1 MSELRLV
8 LGDQLNLKHHWFDA
22 VDDSVTYLLVE
33 SVNELSY
40 VPHHWQKAVAFL
52 AAMRAF
58 AAELSSRGHRVVYRR
73 LDDADTQES
82 LVATVQSLLE
92 TRDFDA
98 FSYQRPDEYRL
109 SHEFETFEFSVS
121 AQCIDSEHFI
131 LPFEEISSRFKAGT
145 AHRMEAFYRFM
156 RKRTGYLMEA
166 DEPEG
171 GRWNY
176 DAENRKPIGA
186 NDDRPK
192 LLLFSNDV
200 EDIVQLLTAKG
211 LKFFGQ
217 KTTQLL
223 WPIDRRQSL
232 ALLRAFCIDLLPRF
246 GDYQDAMSDQNE
258 VDWSLY
264 HSRLSFSLNSKMI
277 SPREVIE
284 AAIRTRDE
292 NPELISIS
300 QLEGFVRQILGWR
313 EFVRGMYWANMP
325 DYPKKNELQ
334 HEAKLPEFF
343 WSGNTHMR
351 CVNKSVEQTIEY
363 GYAHHI
369 QRLMVLGNIANLLG
383 VNPYLVHEWFL
394 SVYVDAIEWVEA
406 PNVIGMALSADGGL
420 IASKPY
426 VSSGNYINKM
436 SNYCKGCRYKPTIK
450 TGEGACPFNSLYWD
464 FLDRHRDRYGRNN
477 RLAFA
482 YKNLDRKPPSE
493 MEAIRS
499 YADTL
504 KRNANEL

>member
-1 MSELRLV
+1 MRELRLV
-8 LGDQLNLKHHWFDA
+8 LGDQLNLNHHWFDA
-22 VDDSVTYLLVE
+22 VDDTVTYLLVE

-40 VPHHWQKAVAFL
+40 VPHHWQKAAAFL

-58 AAELSSRGHRVVYRR
+58 ATELKSRGHKVTYLR
-73 LDDADTQES
+73 LNDSDNHGS
-82 LVATVQSLLE
+82 LVETVQALLE
-92 TRDFDA
+92 THYFDA

-109 SHEFETFEFSVS
+109 LTEFESFEFLVPT
-121 AQCIDSEHFI
+121 QCIDSDHFI

-166 DEPEG
+166 GEPEG

-176 DAENRKPIGA
+176 DAENRKSIGA
-186 NDDRPK
+186 SDDRPK

-200 EDIVQLLTAKG
+200 EDIVQLLTATG
-211 LKFFGQ
+211 LPFFGQ
-217 KTTQLL
+217 KATQLL

-232 ALLRAFCIDLLPRF
+232 ALLEAFCNDLLPHF
-246 GDYQDAMSDQNE
+246 GDYQDAMSDQHD

-292 NPELISIS
+292 HPERVSMS

-313 EFVRGMYWANMP
+313 EFVRGMYWSNMP
-325 DYPKKNELQ
+325 GYPEKNELQ
-334 HEAKLPEFF
+334 HQTKLPSFF
-343 WSGNTHMR
+343 WDGNTHMR

-383 VNPYLVHEWFL
+383 VNPYSVHEWFL

-436 SNYCKGCRYKPTIK
+436 SSYCKGCRYKPTIK
-450 TGEGACPFNSLYWD
+450 TGENACPFNALYWD
-464 FLDRHRDRYGRNN
+464 FLDRHRDHYGRNN

-482 YKNLDRKPPSE
+482 YKNLDRKPSSE
-493 MEAIRS
+493 MEAIRR
-499 YADTL
+499 YAEML
-504 KRNANEL
+504 KQNADSL